1 MVRRVTAALIA
12 LVLVLPAGLAA
23 RQSADDIVS
32 KHLAAKGGL
41 DKLKSISTIRQ
52 TTEMVREGTTMRMV
66 VAAKRPNLARQ
77 ELTVDGQ
84 TIVQIYDGTNAW
96 MINPFAGSTEP
107 VALTGPE
114 ADMTR
119 EQSTFDSPLVDYKG
133 RGTTVE
139 LVGTEEVGG
148 RRAHHLKVTSKT
160 GRIQHMYVDTETFL
174 ESRVTTE
181 TPKGTVDQ
189 YFSDFRDVDGV
200 KIPFAIKTSVAAMG
214 AIEIKVL
221 KVEVNPALDDSL
233 FKVKSS

>member
-1 MVRRVTAALIA
+1 MVRCVSAALIA
-12 LVLVLPAGLAA
+12 LLFVLPVSLAA
-23 RQSADDIVS
+23 RQSADDIVG

-41 DKLKSISTIRQ
+41 ERLKAITTIRQ

-66 VAAKRPNLARQ
+66 VAAKRPNLTRQ
-77 ELTVDGQ
+77 ELTVNGK
-84 TIVQIYDGTNAW
+84 TIVQIFDGTSAW
-96 MINPFAGSTEP
+96 MINPFMGSTEP

-119 EQSTFDSPLVDYKG
+119 EQSTFDSPLVDYQG

-139 LVGTEEVGG
+139 IVGTEEVGG

-160 GRIQHMYVDTETFL
+160 GQIQHVYIDTETFL

-189 YFSDFRDVDGV
+189 YFSDFRDVNGV
-200 KIPFAIKTSVAAMG
+200 KIPFAIKTNVAAMG
-214 AIEIKVL
+214 AIDIKVL

-233 FKVKSS
+233 FKVK

>member
-1 MVRRVTAALIA
+1 MVRRVSAALIA
-12 LVLVLPAGLAA
+12 LVFVLPAGLPAG
-23 RQSADDIVS
+23 QSADDIVS

-41 DKLKSISTIRQ
+41 DKLKSVSTIRQ
-52 TTEMVREGTTMRMV
+52 TTEMSREGTTMRMV

-77 ELTVDGQ
+77 ELTVSGQ
-84 TIVQIYDGTNAW
+84 TIVQIFDGTNAW
-96 MINPFAGSTEP
+96 MINPLAGSTEP

-114 ADMTR
+114 ADLTR
-119 EQSTFDSPLVDYKG
+119 EQATFDSPLVDYKT

-148 RRAHHLKVTSKT
+148 RRAHHLKVTSKS
-160 GRIQHMYVDTETFL
+160 GQIQHTYIDTETFL
-174 ESRVTTE
+174 ESRVMTE

-214 AIEIKVL
+214 AIDIKVL
-221 KVEVNPALDDSL
+221 KVEINPALDDAL
-233 FKVKSS
+233 FKVK

>member
-1 MVRRVTAALIA
+1 MVRRVSAALIA
-12 LVLVLPAGLAA
+12 LVFALPAGLTAG
-23 RQSADDIVS
+23 QSADDIVS

-41 DKLKSISTIRQ
+41 DKLKAITTIRQ

-77 ELTVDGQ
+77 ELTVNGQ
-84 TIVQIYDGTNAW
+84 TITTIFDGTNAW

-114 ADMTR
+114 ADRTR
-119 EQSTFDSPLVDYKG
+119 DQATFDSPLVDYKG

-139 LVGTEEVGG
+139 LVGTEEVAG

-160 GRIQHMYVDTETFL
+160 GQIQHIYIDTESFL
-174 ESRVTTE
+174 ESRVMTE
-181 TPKGTVDQ
+181 TPTGTVDQ

-200 KIPFAIKTSVAAMG
+200 QIPFAIKTNVAAMG
-214 AIEIKVL
+214 AIDIKVL
-221 KVEVNPALDDSL
+221 KVEINPSLDDSV
-233 FKVKSS
+233 FKVK